1 MEVVS
6 VYITTRKC
14 EISTVIWNQL
24 FDSQDQECLDMP
36 RYSYLKKGQSSIIVY
51 QLRPT
56 CNKEQINH

>member
-24 FDSQDQECLDMP
+24 FDSQNQECLDMP
-36 RYSYLKKGQSSIIVY
+36 RYSYLKKEQSSIIFC

-56 CNKEQINH
+56 RNKEQINH